1 MKKLLLFAIL
11 ALGLV
16 ACGQKEEAKPEEQ
29 AATPVV
35 AEQAATPAAEQTL
48 TFSRE
53 DGEGNVVV
61 SSADNFEKATITI
74 GEQKYEANRAESADG
89 IKMATADGKVSVHFK
104 GTEGMLELDGT
115 ETTLTEV
122 K

>member
-1 MKKLLLFAIL
+1 MKKLLVFAIL
-11 ALGLV
+11 VLGLV
-16 ACGQKEEAKPEEQ
+16 ACGKKEEAKPTEAVSAVEQ
-29 AATPVV
+29 TVSS
-35 AEQAATPAAEQTL
+35 AAEQTL

-61 SSADNFEKATITI
+61 KSADSFATATIEI
-74 GEQKYEANRAESADG
+74 GDQKYTAAKAEAADG
-89 IKMATADGKVSVHFK
+89 TKVATADGKVSIHFK

-115 ETTLTEV
+115 ETALTEI